1 MGRVKEIEDRLKAPK
16 LDKSASKKFVRNA
29 LWQAAHKRSGT
40 EQHHSSWLLS

>member
-40 EQHHSSWLLS
+40 E